1 MSSERLTAEPGAPV
15 APGRVA
21 LSQPVLAGR
30 EWELVKECIDTGWV
44 SSVGPFVERFERLLA
59 SRVGA
64 SRGVAVINGTAAIH
78 TALMAAGVGPGDAVL
93 VSTLSFIA
101 PANAVRYVGARP
113 VLIDAEPGTWQM
125 DPLLIDKFC
134 RDRCFADGNTL
145 RIRETGERLKAILP
159 VHILGHP
166 VDLDPI
172 CRIARQY
179 GLTVVEDATES
190 LGAAYKGRP
199 VGSLGDVACFSF
211 NGNKVMTTGGGG
223 VIVTNDPDLAERAR
237 YLSTQ
242 AKDDP
247 IEYVHGAVG
256 YNYRLSNVL
265 AAIGCAQLEQ
275 LDGFLNARRLI
286 ADRYRAAFAGREDVS
301 FMPTASWASPTYWLS
316 TILLGENTES
326 RALMRRLDAVGIQT
340 RPLWQPLH
348 LSPALAP
355 AIAEGGAV
363 AESLQRRALHLPS
376 SADLSE
382 ADQARVVAA
391 VCRYLDES

>member
-1 MSSERLTAEPGAPV
+1 
-15 APGRVA
+15 
-21 LSQPVLAGR
+21 
-30 EWELVKECIDTGWV
+30 
-44 SSVGPFVERFERLLA
+44 
-59 SRVGA
+59 
-64 SRGVAVINGTAAIH
+64 
-78 TALMAAGVGPGDAVL
+78 
-93 VSTLSFIA
+93 
-101 PANAVRYVGARP
+101 
-113 VLIDAEPGTWQM
+113 
-125 DPLLIDKFC
+125 
-134 RDRCFADGNTL
+134 
-145 RIRETGERLKAILP
+145 
-159 VHILGHP
+159 
-166 VDLDPI
+166 LDPI